1 MPAAARHPRA
11 SCKPS
16 AQADS
21 RAKPRP
27 GKFDLPAPPVM
38 SARSLERGD
47 IGQQVHSAGMASRT
61 ADGNHSGVTRPYRH
75 WATGDRTR
83 FKKPFRLSLRQSSG
97 APRLPA
103 ITASKLRFIVPSRSR
118 SCLPSCALL
127 GRCNEVRLLSRRII
141 IRLFD
146 DVKKK
151 VQKNLRAITNRSTRR
166 ARLDDD
172 TIDTHVD
179 LDFHTRS
186 RVPSSG
192 LRTMSRCAADRVDD
206 A

>member
-1 MPAAARHPRA
+1 LHVPQSSERFIGARRNIDRTLMNSVAGRQPHPARTCALMAVCPRRPGIRERAANPALKRIPG
-11 SCKPS
+11 
-16 AQADS
+16 
-21 RAKPRP
+21 KPRP

-47 IGQQVHSAGMASRT
+47 IGQQVHSTGMASRT
-61 ADGNHSGVTRPYRH
+61 ADGNHSGVARPYRH
-75 WATGDRTR
+75 WATGDCTR
-83 FKKPFRLSLRQSSG
+83 FKKPFRLSLRQSSS

-118 SCLPSCALL
+118 SSCALL

-151 VQKNLRAITNRSTRR
+151 CKKTCAQHESIYS
-166 ARLDDD
+166 AR
-172 TIDTHVD
+172 T
-179 LDFHTRS
+179 S
-186 RVPSSG
+186 R
-192 LRTMSRCAADRVDD
+192 
-206 A
+206 